1 MKIGIRTPSLKK
13 SLKARTTGRVKR
25 AVKKS
30 YNPLYGKKGMGIIN
44 DPKKCIYNK
53 IYHKTTVS
61 ATDAVKHDLGLIGT
75 TIYYPVM
82 LFKKSFIG
90 LGYLLKHILLLSCTP
105 IVGHFLYFRY
115 KYTNNTF
122 KSDMKRLGAKLLK
135 VINLGLEKINKYLES
150 KNRRGK

>member
-1 MKIGIRTPSLKK
+1 MKIGIRKPSLKK
-13 SLKARTTGRVKR
+13 SIKARTTGRVKR
-25 AVKKS
+25 AVKRS
-30 YNPLYGKKGMGIIN
+30 YNPLYGKKGMGLIN

-53 IYHKTTVS
+53 VYHKTTVS
-61 ATDAVKHDLGLIGT
+61 STEAVKNNLGLIGT
-75 TIYYPVM
+75 TIYYPVT

-90 LGYLLKHILLLSCTP
+90 LGFILKHSLLLGCTP

-122 KSDMKRLGAKLLK
+122 KSDIRSIGAKLLK

-150 KNRRGK
+150 KSRRGK